1 MCDEVT
7 KSRMQNNSLQI
18 LTSLI
23 STLFGFFEK
32 YKIASVHGY
41 VLNIP
46 ILLAT
51 LTLTTLSVNIQ
62 VLWKI
67 IKLSMMF
74 FVLTAHYGA
83 LI

>member
-1 MCDEVT
+1 MCGEVT

-32 YKIASVHGY
+32 CKIASVHGY
-41 VLNIP
+41 VLNMP

-51 LTLTTLSVNIQ
+51 LALTTLSVNI
-62 VLWKI
+62 
-67 IKLSMMF
+67 
-74 FVLTAHYGA
+74 
-83 LI
+83 